1 MASDFEYRKKLVEI
15 VPNLTQI
22 DATMV
27 GWIGQ
32 HGYLTGGG
40 SGDNLLERMRQM
52 QDQVIQ
58 KAAAETEASG
68 SKEDE

>member
-1 MASDFEYRKKLVEI
+1 VASDFEYRKKLVEI
-15 VPNLTQI
+15 VPNLKQI

-27 GWIGQ
+27 GGIGQ
-32 HGYLTGGG
+32 YGYLTGG
-40 SGDNLLERMRQM
+40 SGENLLERMRQM

-68 SKEDE
+68 SKENE